1 MISIHDSIFATY
13 PTVVTIRG
21 DDAFDAQGNPVA
33 YDMAVVQAYIDA
45 NAYKEKRA
53 NAYPSITDQLDILY
67 HSGFD
72 TWKAAIQAVKEE
84 FPK

>member
-1 MISIHDSIFATY
+1 MNKHQAIMATY
-13 PTVVTIRG
+13 PSVGVIRG

-72 TWKAAIQAVKEE
+72 TWKASIQAVKER

>member
-1 MISIHDSIFATY
+1 MNKHQAIFATY
-13 PTVVTIRG
+13 PAVVTIRG
-21 DDAFDAQGNPVA
+21 DDAFDDQGTPVA
-33 YDMAVVQAYIDA
+33 YDMVVVQAYIDA

-72 TWKAAIQAVKEE
+72 TWKSTIQTVKER

>member
-1 MISIHDSIFATY
+1 MNKHQAIFATY
-13 PTVVTIRG
+13 PAVVTIRG
-21 DDAFDAQGNPVA
+21 DDAFDDQGTPVA
-33 YDMAVVQAYIDA
+33 YDMVVVQAYIDA

-72 TWKAAIQAVKEE
+72 TWKSAIQTVKER

>member
-1 MISIHDSIFATY
+1 MNKHDAIRAVNSS
-13 PTVVTIRG
+13 VVTIRG
-21 DDAFDAQGNPVA
+21 DNAFDSAGNPVV
-33 YDMAVVQAYIDA
+33 YDEAVVQAYIDA

-72 TWKAAIQAVKEE
+72 TWKSTIQTVKER